1 MQAATIDEDFLESG
15 PDGPGKQLIALY
27 KKHIIGIYDNHI
39 KDIDKDKI
47 SYDKVFNL
55 IDKLREFF
63 AWIYYFSKEQK
74 INPINTTN
82 LTELNKYTYT
92 NNFVLDKYSDAHVEA
107 TKNVYI
113 IMEQFAIR
121 DHPLFHLDEYFFYR
135 LLDTNNP
142 CDHTHKY
149 PTHLVFLKHL
159 CSKRVIGNQRPAAMV
174 AAYPQ
179 AAWMDYPLFF
189 PDGNAHLT
197 DAELLSY
204 SLTPAAGPPAQ
215 PPAPAQAGGPPSP
228 APSTPKSSRPFENL
242 KKKGGGPSRSASR
255 DKKVSKSNR
264 ITHKKRK

>member
-1 MQAATIDEDFLESG
+1 MQAATIEEDFLESG

-27 KKHIIGIYDNHI
+27 KKHIIGIYNNHI
-39 KDIDKDKI
+39 KDIKVEDRDNI
-47 SYDKVFNL
+47 PYDKVFNL

-63 AWIYYFSKEQK
+63 AWIYYFLKEQK

-82 LTELNKYTYT
+82 LTELNKYSYR
-92 NNFVLDKYSDAHVEA
+92 NNLGLDKYSDAHVEA

-121 DHPLFHLDEYFFYR
+121 DHPLFYLDEYFFYR
-135 LLDTNNP
+135 LLGTNNP
-142 CDHTHKY
+142 CDDTHKY

-159 CSKRVIGNQRPAAMV
+159 CSKRIIENQRPAAMV

-179 AAWMDYPLFF
+179 AGWMDYPLFF

-204 SLTPAAGPPAQ
+204 SLAPAAGPR
-215 PPAPAQAGGPPSP
+215 AQAGGPPSP
-228 APSTPKSSRPFENL
+228 ESSRPFEIL
-242 KKKGGGPSRSASR
+242 KKKEGGASRSASR